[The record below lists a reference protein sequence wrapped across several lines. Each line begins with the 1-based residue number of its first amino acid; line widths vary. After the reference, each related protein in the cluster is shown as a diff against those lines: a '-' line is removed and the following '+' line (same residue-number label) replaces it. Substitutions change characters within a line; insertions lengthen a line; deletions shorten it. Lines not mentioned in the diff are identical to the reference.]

1 MHTSIHQKRSSN
13 GQTNQVMGGTIGILF
28 IMAVAYLFQST
39 FPARET
45 TLLLE
50 FNAAL
55 FALFQSALPTWKA
68 T

>member
-1 MHTSIHQKRSSN
+1 
-13 GQTNQVMGGTIGILF
+13 
-28 IMAVAYLFQST
+28 MAVAYLFQST

-50 FNAAL
+50 FDAAL